1 MCIYTVFKTN
11 PTYDLVAETAYPSVR
26 ASGTRGRARDERGW
40 GWGWGAKYHLQGQ
53 SRIGHPPSSGASRP
67 SSPLGPPRLRF
78 ATPPA
83 HPSTRRD
90 VVRRD
95 KEEGGG

>member
-1 MCIYTVFKTN
+1 MNERQRTLIRLY
-11 PTYDLVAETAYPSVR
+11 VR
-26 ASGTRGRARDERGW
+26 VVPGGRGQRWMGV
-40 GWGWGAKYHLQGQ
+40 GWGAKYHLQGQ

-67 SSPLGPPRLRF
+67 SSPLGPPRLRL

-90 VVRRD
+90 VVRRE
-95 KEEGGG
+95 KEEGGGLGEGGRLKKEEVD